1 LEFGTAFHHVVEYS
15 LDAKK
20 ADFAKR
26 ESAIDEV
33 LEVCEKYANLLQANP
48 DVFNELGEELK

>member
-1 LEFGTAFHHVVEYS
+1 VVEYS
-15 LDAKK
+15 LDVKK